1 MKTTLTYNYMITNS
15 GIATMKQLNNSY
27 KFNSIGEAIEN
38 LKDNASNLYELLIFE
53 DNNLK
58 SIIFKCNLVTEL
70 NDEIILF
77 VEANS
82 NGVEVNCKYLHY

>member
-1 MKTTLTYNYMITNS
+1 MKATLTYNYMITNS

-38 LKDNASNLYELLIFE
+38 LKDNASNLYELLMFE

>member
-15 GIATMKQLNNSY
+15 GVATMEVLDSSY
-27 KFNSIGEAIEN
+27 EFNSIHEAIEN
-38 LKDNASNLYELLIFE
+38 AKNECGNLYELLTFE
-53 DNNLK
+53 DNMLRGL
-58 SIIFKCNLVTEL
+58 IFKCNLVTEL

>member
-38 LKDNASNLYELLIFE
+38 LKDNASNLYELLMFE